1 MAESKQQVTGSQQ
14 LVLQEQL
21 CGSDEVTIAVGRKQV
36 VDGYH
41 PDGRPK
47 MRTHHLHLQHVDR
60 IREPSADVRVQVIML
75 ATSSQV
81 NIATQISCISFQP
94 HRNSMVQLCRAG
106 PWPLVLRRTVR
117 SHTGSSSSTRAATGQ
132 S

>member
-1 MAESKQQVTGSQQ
+1 MAESKQEVTGSQQ
-14 LVLQEQL
+14 LVQQEQL
-21 CGSDEVTIAVGRKQV
+21 CGSDEATIAIGKKQV
-36 VDGYH
+36 VTGYH
-41 PDGRPK
+41 NDGRPQV
-47 MRTHHLHLQHVDR
+47 RTHHLHLQHVDR

-75 ATSSQV
+75 AASSQV
-81 NIATQISCISFQP
+81 NIATQICCISFQP

-117 SHTGSSSSTRAATGQ
+117 YTGSRSSTRAATGQ